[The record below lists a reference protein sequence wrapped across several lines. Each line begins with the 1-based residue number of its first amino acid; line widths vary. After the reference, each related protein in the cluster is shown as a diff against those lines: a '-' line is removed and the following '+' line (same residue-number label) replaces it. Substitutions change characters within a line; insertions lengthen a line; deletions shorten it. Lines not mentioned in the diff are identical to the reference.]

1 MRQIFTLQLLFS
13 TIRLSTPLV
22 LAALGGLYSE
32 RSGVINIALEGLLLS
47 GAFTA
52 ASVTYY
58 AGSSAAPWLPA
69 GYTQY
74 SPWVGLAAAILAG
87 ALVAYLIALACIKF
101 KANQVVT
108 GTGINILFLGLPAVL
123 SGALFLS
130 SGSTPQIPK
139 EDLLPVLYR
148 FVPSFIPQWRIL
160 TDVSVIS
167 LLALIVVLVTK
178 YVLYR
183 TPFGLR
189 LRAVGEN
196 PEAADAA
203 GVGVNRIRYVGVV
216 LSGAL
221 AGIGGAYLSIGQ
233 SSLFTRNMAA
243 GRGFIALA
251 ALIFGKWRPVQT
263 MLACLLFGLADALT
277 IQLQGVPVSILS
289 FRIAMVVL
297 IFLVLWFIVHQLP
310 FLNRN
315 RIVELASAAV
325 VCGIA
330 SRVIYASTRGIQNL
344 EIPVQFI
351 AMIPYVVTIVVLA
364 GFIGQSRAPRALGT
378 PYQKER

>member
-1 MRQIFTLQLLFS
+1 MRQILTLALLFS
-13 TIRLSTPLV
+13 TIRLATPLV

-32 RSGVINIALEGLLLS
+32 RSGVVNIALEGLLLA

-58 AGSSAAPWLPA
+58 AH
-69 GYTQY
+69 
-74 SPWVGLAAAILAG
+74 SPWIGLVAAMAAG
-87 ALVAYLIALACIKF
+87 AFVAYILALACIRF
-101 KANQVVT
+101 KADQVVT
-108 GTGINILFLGLPAVL
+108 GTGINILFIGLPAVL

-130 SGSTPQIPK
+130 SGSTPQIPR
-139 EDLLPVLYR
+139 ENLLPALNR
-148 FVPSFIPQWRIL
+148 FLPSFMPQWRIF
-160 TDVSVIS
+160 TDLSVIS
-167 LLALIVVLVTK
+167 LLALFVVLVTR

-196 PEAADAA
+196 PEAADVA
-203 GVGVNRIRYVGVV
+203 GVGVNRMRYIGVI

-251 ALIFGKWRPVQT
+251 ALIFGKWRPTQT
-263 MLACLLFGLADALT
+263 MLACLLFGFADALT
-277 IQLQGVPVSILS
+277 IQMQGVVK
-289 FRIAMVVL
+289 
-297 IFLVLWFIVHQLP
+297 LP
-310 FLNRN
+310 WNPA
-315 RIVELASAAV
+315 ED
-325 VCGIA
+325 
-330 SRVIYASTRGIQNL
+330 
-344 EIPVQFI
+344 IPVQFI
-351 AMIPYVVTIVVLA
+351 QMIPYVVTIVVLA

-378 PYQKER
+378 AYEKER

>member
-1 MRQIFTLQLLFS
+1 MRQLFTWALLFS
-13 TIRLSTPLV
+13 TLRLATPLV
-22 LAALGGLYSE
+22 LASIGGLYSE
-32 RSGVINIALEGLLLS
+32 RAGVINIALEGLLLA

-58 AGSSAAPWLPA
+58 SH
-69 GYTQY
+69 
-74 SPWVGLAAAILAG
+74 SPWVGLLAAMVAG
-87 ALVAYLIALACIKF
+87 ALVAGMIAVACIRF
-101 KANQVVT
+101 KADQVVT
-108 GTGINILFLGLPAVL
+108 GTGVNIMFIGLPAVL
-123 SGALFLS
+123 SGAMFLS

-139 EDLLPVLYR
+139 ENLLPDLYHYFPS
-148 FVPSFIPQWRIL
+148 FVPAWRVL
-160 TDVSVIS
+160 TDISVIS
-167 LLALIVVLVTK
+167 VLAVVAVAVTA
-178 YVLYR
+178 YVLFR

-203 GVGVNRIRYVGVV
+203 GVSVNRIRYLGVI

-263 MLACLLFGLADALT
+263 MLACLLFGFAEALT
-277 IQLQGVPVSILS
+277 IQMQGVKL
-289 FRIAMVVL
+289 
-297 IFLVLWFIVHQLP
+297 LP
-310 FLNRN
+310 SG
-315 RIVELASAAV
+315 E
-325 VCGIA
+325 
-330 SRVIYASTRGIQNL
+330 

-351 AMIPYVVTIVVLA
+351 QMIPYVLTIVVLA
-364 GFIGQSRAPRALGT
+364 GFIGQSRAPKAIGI
-378 PYQKER
+378 PYEKER